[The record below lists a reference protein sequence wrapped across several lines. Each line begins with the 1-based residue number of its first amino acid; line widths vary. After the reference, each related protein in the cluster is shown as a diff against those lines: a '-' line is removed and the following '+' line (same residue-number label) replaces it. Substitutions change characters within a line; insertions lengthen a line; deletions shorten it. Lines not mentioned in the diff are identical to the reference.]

1 MIVLSLQS
9 MLLCRYKVI
18 DYGLADFEARY
29 AAGMIGDAASKGT
42 PRAPKEES
50 FHQRR
55 RREKEL
61 ETDPAK
67 ATKKSLSLR
76 MNVIPK
82 VTCVICQVSAS

>member
-1 MIVLSLQS
+1 M
-9 MLLCRYKVI
+9 I

-42 PRAPKEES
+42 PQAPKEES

-55 RREKEL
+55 KREKEV

-67 ATKKSLSLR
+67 ATKKSLSLK

-82 VTCVICQVSAS
+82 VTSGRSLRNEREKAKKRKTYAFQRY